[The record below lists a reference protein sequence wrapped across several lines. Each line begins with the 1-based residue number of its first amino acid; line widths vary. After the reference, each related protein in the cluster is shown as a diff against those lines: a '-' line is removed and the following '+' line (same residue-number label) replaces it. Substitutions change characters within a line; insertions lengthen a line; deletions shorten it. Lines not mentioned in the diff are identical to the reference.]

1 MRGFAVALPAYA
13 VLTLLLFHGLVGR
26 FSTAVP
32 HDLGDPLLSAWI
44 LWWNAQHLPFVGAW
58 WDGLSFYPGHGSL
71 AFSDHRVG
79 LTLIAGPVQWLGG
92 TPVLA
97 YNVTL
102 LSSFVLCALAAHS
115 LTWLLTRSHAAG
127 AVSGL
132 IFGFNPFRISHI
144 AHLELLAVFWLPLAF
159 AALHL
164 YVRRF
169 DVRWLILFAV
179 LWALQGLSSGYYL
192 FYSAPVIG
200 LWAIWFGRERPWRGI
215 GAIMLACGVVFLV
228 LLPVLLKYRAIQ
240 NQLLLTR
247 SFAEIEAF
255 SADITGILSATP
267 IMALWRVPSLASN
280 GEGEIY
286 LGIFALL
293 LVLAAL
299 VLAARGPRRGAAA
312 SASAKASAD
321 RRSLGEGWSDH
332 PRLRATRLLV
342 AVVGAVYALIAAGT
356 LFGSW
361 SFRIGPM
368 TISASQTVQPLSVAV
383 LCMIVLGLTSPAFLD
398 AFRRRSVF
406 AFYTTAAVLTWSF
419 TLGPRPRLLG
429 ELLLYRGPYELL
441 MLFPGF
447 GDRLR
452 VPARFVMMTI
462 LAVSVAA
469 GIALIRLTASSPR
482 AMRAAVT
489 VLVLL
494 AITADGWTFTCPMPS
509 VPAFVAVPSHV
520 PESAAVLEMPLGNVG
535 HDIAAVYRSIAH
547 GRHVVNGYSGYE
559 PPHYRLLKTGL
570 DERDDSVLTTLTRF
584 APLVMIIAREDDPG
598 GGLAEFAERHPDAVR
613 LEETAGRTLYLLPR
627 TPVPGVAGGPGG
639 DGGADRAADR
649 SLPIRDATF
658 NLGAFDLKAVT
669 DGDPE
674 TVWATPKPQR
684 GGEEVVIELQ
694 AAGSVSGVS
703 LSTGPPLEGYPRSLA
718 VATSIDGQRWEEA
731 WTGGMAGP
739 AVEGVLRDP
748 RAVESRLDFSPK
760 PARFIRLRQFGAHPD
775 SGWFIAELKVYGSL
789 SSR

>member
-1 MRGFAVALPAYA
+1 MISPSATVRSFALAFLGYIA
-13 VLTLLLFHGLVGR
+13 LTLLLFHDLIGR

-44 LWWNAQHLPFVGAW
+44 LWWNAHHLPFVGAW

-71 AFSDHRVG
+71 AFSYHRVG
-79 LTLIAGPVQWLGG
+79 LTLIAGPIQWLGG

-102 LSSFVLCALAAHS
+102 LSSFVFCALAAHA

-127 AVSGL
+127 VVSGL

-169 DVRWLILFAV
+169 EMRWLVVFAV
-179 LWALQGLSSGYYL
+179 AWALQGLSSGYYL

-200 LWAIWFGRERPWRGI
+200 LWAIWFAREKPWRGV
-215 GAIMLACGVVFLV
+215 GAIVLACGVVFLV
-228 LLPVLLKYRAIQ
+228 LLPVLLGYREIQ
-240 NQLLLTR
+240 NRLLLTR
-247 SFAEIEAF
+247 SFSEIESF

-267 IMALWRVPSLASN
+267 LMALWRVPSLASN
-280 GEGEIY
+280 GEAEIY
-286 LGIFALL
+286 LGIFAPL

-299 VLAARGPRRGAAA
+299 VLRRGSVATGRGRWHA
-312 SASAKASAD
+312 
-321 RRSLGEGWSDH
+321 L
-332 PRLRATRLLV
+332 RLVV
-342 AVVGAVYALIAAGT
+342 AIVGVVYALIAAGT

-361 SFRIGPM
+361 SFRIGPL
-368 TISASQTVQPLSVAV
+368 TVSASQTVQPLSIAV
-383 LCMIVLGLTSPAFLD
+383 LCLVALGLTSPSFVD

-406 AFYTTAAVLTWSF
+406 AFYTFAAVMTWSF

-429 ELLLYRGPYELL
+429 ELLLYRGPYEFL

-447 GDRLR
+447 GDRLM

-469 GIALIRLTASSPR
+469 GIALIRLTASAPR
-482 AMRAAVT
+482 AVRFAVT
-489 VLVLL
+489 VLILL
-494 AITADGWTFTCPMPS
+494 AITADSWTFTCPMPS
-509 VPAFVAVPSHV
+509 VPPFVELPGTVPG
-520 PESAAVLEMPLGNVG
+520 SAAILELPLGNVG
-535 HDIAAVYRSIAH
+535 SDIAAVYRSVAH
-547 GRHVVNGYSGYE
+547 GHPVVNGYSGYE
-559 PPHYRLLKTGL
+559 PPHYRVLKPGL
-570 DERDDSVLTTLTRF
+570 GERDDSVLTTLTKS
-584 APLVMIIAREDDPG
+584 APIVVMIASADDPG
-598 GGLAEFAERHPDAVR
+598 GGLAAFVARHAGAVR
-613 LEETAGRTLYLLPR
+613 LEATAGRTLYLLPQ
-627 TPVPGVAGGPGG
+627 TFVPGDTVN
-639 DGGADRAADR
+639 ADRALDR
-649 SLPIRDATF
+649 SLAIRDVTF

-669 DGDPE
+669 DGNPE

-684 GGEEVVIELQ
+684 GGEEVVIELD
-694 AAGSVSGVS
+694 AVPSVSGVS
-703 LSTGPPLEGYPRSLA
+703 LSTGPPLEGYPRSLE
-718 VATSIDGQRWEEA
+718 VATSIDGQSWNEV

-748 RAVESRLDFSPK
+748 RTVESRIAFPAR
-760 PARFIRLRQFGAHPD
+760 PARFIRLRQLGAHRD
-775 SGWFIAELKVYGSL
+775 YGWFIAELKVYGSL
-789 SSR
+789 NSR